1 MSRGSKARSQVTPGV
16 EQVLVDRV
24 AVRSEA
30 NGEHVDRNIVERDR
44 DEHFALAL
52 GQLADRGRQSL
63 ELLLLLE
70 PVAGP
75 GRSGVWYPLERK
87 LVTVGR
93 LSSPGVAGD
102 LARDLE
108 HHELVGPGG
117 EAAEPAELVELRE
130 DFHQRVVGSL
140 LGEIVELRPGDRPQ
154 LPAPP

>member
-24 AVRSEA
+24 TVRSEP

-108 HHELVGPGG
+108 HHGPLGPGG
-117 EAAEPAELVELRE
+117 GGAEAAEPGEARADL
-130 DFHQRVVGSL
+130 HQRL
-140 LGEIVELRPGDRPQ
+140 
-154 LPAPP
+154 